1 MSHLIFPKVPSLY
14 LLINK
19 CLFAMFELFWGLFEI
34 NDTDYLF
41 QKVIRILAESG
52 STGLV
57 LDGVVSYIRMAG
69 S

>member
-1 MSHLIFPKVPSLY
+1 
-14 LLINK
+14 
-19 CLFAMFELFWGLFEI
+19 MFELFWGLFEI